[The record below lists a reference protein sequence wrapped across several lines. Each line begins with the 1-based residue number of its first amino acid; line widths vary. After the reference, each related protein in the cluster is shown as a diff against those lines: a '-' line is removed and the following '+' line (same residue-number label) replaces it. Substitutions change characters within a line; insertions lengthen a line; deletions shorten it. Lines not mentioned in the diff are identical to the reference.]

1 MRKQRGHTADF
12 CMLTAELTPSKG
24 QFTQHGAEEK
34 PKIRKMNSNTAHLIL
49 YNSLKYTQWI
59 TNRLYT

>member
-12 CMLTAELTPSKG
+12 CMLTAELTLSKG
-24 QFTQHGAEEK
+24 QFTQHGAEER
-34 PKIRKMNSNTAHLIL
+34 PRITKINSYGAHLIL